1 MKRTLLFALIALVVI
16 EVAWQLAALATRNI
30 YARSAASA
38 PREGALTILCVG
50 DSHTY
55 GAPLPEPQS
64 YPFQLERSL
73 RSTYQRDIQVVNLGV
88 PGMNTPMVANRLEG
102 QIARLHPDLVIAW
115 AGANSFWNATE
126 TESWEGWTNAL
137 RGWLFRLRTV
147 RFVAMAWFNMT
158 GFAHARAELL
168 EWVGDR
174 TTWQFGEERV
184 VMDKG
189 EPDQLSEERVRN
201 GLRFDYTRMIL
212 TARSYET
219 PIFFVTYPYEAGIFR
234 IANDTIRAV
243 AAEHGVDV
251 IVTESALERARSDGF
266 TTDEL
271 IVNAAGPHP
280 REILYRYIVDQMLPE
295 VVRLLGLPQPSGPRH
310 SSLSASQRSGGLAS
324 RPLHRISQLAS
335 SNPTPARR

>member
-1 MKRTLLFALIALVVI
+1 MKRAFLFALIALVGI
-16 EVAWQLAALATRNI
+16 EVAWQLAALVTRNL
-30 YARSAASA
+30 YPRSVASA

-55 GAPLPEPQS
+55 GAPLPEPES

-73 RSTYQRDIQVVNLGV
+73 RSTYEHDIQVVNLGV

-102 QIARLHPDLVIAW
+102 QIARLHPDLVIVW
-115 AGANSFWNATE
+115 AGVNSFWNATE
-126 TESWEGWTNAL
+126 TESWNGFTNAL

-147 RFVAMAWFNMT
+147 RFVAIVWFNMT
-158 GFAHARAELL
+158 GFTHARAELL

-184 VMDKG
+184 VMDKIDEG
-189 EPDQLSEERVRN
+189 EGDSLSEERVRN
-201 GLRFDYTRMIL
+201 GLRFDYTRIIL

-219 PIFFVTYPYEAGIFR
+219 PILFITYPYEAGIFR
-234 IANDTIRAV
+234 TANDTLREV
-243 AAEHGVDV
+243 AAEHGVEV

-271 IVNAAGPHP
+271 VVDASGPHP
-280 REILYRYIVDQMLPE
+280 REILYRYVVEQMFPE
-295 VVRLLGLPQPSGPRH
+295 VTKLLGLPQPNGGRH
-310 SSLSASQRSGGLAS
+310 SSLRLIPGVTRLG
-324 RPLHRISQLAS
+324 
-335 SNPTPARR
+335 